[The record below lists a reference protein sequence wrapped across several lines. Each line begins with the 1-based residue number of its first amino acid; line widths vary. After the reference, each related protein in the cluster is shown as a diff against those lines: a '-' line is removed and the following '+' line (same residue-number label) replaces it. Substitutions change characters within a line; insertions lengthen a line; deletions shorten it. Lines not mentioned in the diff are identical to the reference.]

1 MSRSTSSLSTFT
13 TVPVTMS
20 PSSNST
26 IVPEMASANDM
37 PPRSS
42 LTTCI
47 GWYSPSASL
56 PPNGAGAA
64 GAAGAASAVAGA
76 GSESESES
84 GAGLAAGSGAGAG
97 VAAGAG
103 GAVASSSLSG
113 EAGAP
118 GVLLSGVATSG
129 AGVLG
134 PSCSN

>member
-76 GSESESES
+76 GSESES

-103 GAVASSSLSG
+103 GAVASSSSLSG

-118 GVLLSGVATSG
+118 
-129 AGVLG
+129 
-134 PSCSN
+134 

>member
-1 MSRSTSSLSTFT
+1 MSSSTSSLSTLT

-26 IVPEMASANDM
+26 MVPEMASANDM

-47 GWYSPSASL
+47 GWYSPSESVQ
-56 PPNGAGAA
+56 PKGP
-64 GAAGAASAVAGA
+64 SSEVAGA
-76 GSESESES
+76 PSD
-84 GAGLAAGSGAGAG
+84 AGAG
-97 VAAGAG
+97 TAGA
-103 GAVASSSLSG
+103 SSLSV

-129 AGVLG
+129 AGVVLG
-134 PSCSN
+134 PSCSNIGCLLLAGH

>member
-1 MSRSTSSLSTFT
+1 MSRSTSSLSTLT

-26 IVPEMASANDM
+26 MVPEMASANDM

-64 GAAGAASAVAGA
+64 GAASAVAGA
-76 GSESESES
+76 GSESES
-84 GAGLAAGSGAGAG
+84 GAGLAAGSGAVGTGVGAGAG

-118 GVLLSGVATSG
+118 GVLLSGVA
-129 AGVLG
+129 
-134 PSCSN
+134 